1 MFGWFKKRNDIY
13 SPKERK
19 IFSYFDGKRTVQ
31 ADPLALYKRV
41 MDKGPSLSIDI
52 AVSQS
57 QSKDAAKA
65 QKELVE
71 NIRKIF
77 NIEFLT
83 NEIECEGTLTDVEVL
98 NLLDMFMDYT
108 ADVKKNSKTSLI
120 MPTTTLP
127 SSTSKDDQA
136 TINTSDSGSTK
147 TEHSISEPV
156 A

>member
-1 MFGWFKKRNDIY
+1 MFSWFKKRNDIY

-19 IFSYFDGKRTVQ
+19 IFSYFDGERTVK

-52 AVSQS
+52 AVSSS

-77 NIEFLT
+77 NVKSLT
-83 NEIECEGTLTDVEVL
+83 NEIECVGTLTDTEVL

-108 ADVKKNSKTSLI
+108 ADVKKNSKTL
-120 MPTTTLP
+120 PTTATTTPL
-127 SSTSKDDQA
+127 STTSKNDQA
-136 TINTSDSGSTK
+136 TTSTMDSGSTK
-147 TEHSISEPV
+147 TEPSISEPV